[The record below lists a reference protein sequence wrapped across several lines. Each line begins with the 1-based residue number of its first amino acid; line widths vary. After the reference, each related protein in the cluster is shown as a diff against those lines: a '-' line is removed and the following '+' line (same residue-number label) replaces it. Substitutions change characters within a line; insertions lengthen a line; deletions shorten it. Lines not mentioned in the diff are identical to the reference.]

1 MTRKI
6 LVVDDEIE
14 ICRIIKTFLT
24 KKGFEV
30 LTADSGEKA
39 LAVLG
44 KEKADLVI
52 LDKKMP
58 GIGGHGFMDEF
69 KRKGLKIPVIILTG
83 SIDMTEDKTG
93 AMECAVVLNKP
104 IDLNVLH
111 ETIQEV
117 LRGR

>member
-1 MTRKI
+1 MTHKI
-6 LVVDDEIE
+6 LVVDDEPE
-14 ICRIIKTFLT
+14 ICKIIKTFLT

-58 GIGGHGFMDEF
+58 GIGGQGALDGFKKM
-69 KRKGLKIPVIILTG
+69 RLAVPVVILTG
-83 SIDMTEDKTG
+83 SIDLSEAKAIEMG
-93 AMECAVVLNKP
+93 CAAILNKP
-104 IDLNVLH
+104 IDLNVLL
-111 ETIQEV
+111 ETVNKV
-117 LRGR
+117 LNGR